1 MASGPDK
8 VCATTSN
15 DGSSNTLVLEYLK
28 KIDTKLGNMDG
39 IMSGFEKRLY
49 RLFGRSS

>member
-8 VCATTSN
+8 VCATSSN
-15 DGSSNTLVLEYLK
+15 NGSSNTLVLEYLK

-39 IMSGFEKRLY
+39 IMSGIEKRLY
-49 RLFGRSS
+49 RLFGRSN